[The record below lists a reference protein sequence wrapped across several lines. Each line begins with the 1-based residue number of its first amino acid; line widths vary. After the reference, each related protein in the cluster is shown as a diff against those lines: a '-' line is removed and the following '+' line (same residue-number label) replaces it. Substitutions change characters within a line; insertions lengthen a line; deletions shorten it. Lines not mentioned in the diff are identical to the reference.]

1 MLLNWRIQRRPW
13 TRLVLLD
20 WGGGGGVFSVI
31 GPEAGDFEEH
41 AEEGEDARGFGV
53 SDWIRQYQVE
63 DEREGIG

>member
-1 MLLNWRIQRRPW
+1 MLL
-13 TRLVLLD
+13 D
-20 WGGGGGVFSVI
+20 SGGGGGVSFVI

-41 AEEGEDARGFGV
+41 AEEGEDARGVGV